1 MGESRNLGKR
11 GGGGDA
17 EPAILE
23 RGRVYLCYKGRLSH
37 NIFKIANEMKRGG
50 GGGRALL
57 RVKKSH
63 NTYRG

>member
-1 MGESRNLGKR
+1 MRKEHGRIQKFGEK

-23 RGRVYLCYKGRLSH
+23 RGRVYLCYKGRFSH

-50 GGGRALL
+50 GGGGH
-57 RVKKSH
+57 SFE
-63 NTYRG
+63 